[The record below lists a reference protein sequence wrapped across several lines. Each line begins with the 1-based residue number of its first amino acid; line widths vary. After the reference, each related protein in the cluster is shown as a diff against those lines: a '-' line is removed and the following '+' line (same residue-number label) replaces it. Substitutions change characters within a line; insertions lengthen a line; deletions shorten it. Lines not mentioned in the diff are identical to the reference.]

1 MSGVALRRSLP
12 ANGLFVL
19 PFMVVYVLLVLWPLI
34 KGMMISLHDH
44 DLLSD
49 DSVYVGLRN
58 FAELAGDDVFLRA
71 TWNTVKF
78 VAIST
83 PVFVVVSLALAVALN
98 RPGKLGALLRGTFF
112 CASVFSVTI
121 VTLVWRLALM
131 PERGLVAQVLAH
143 LGLPDVSLL
152 TSEWLALPTLA
163 VVTVWWIVGLPMI
176 VFLAA
181 LQQIPPDI
189 YEAAALDN
197 AGWWRTLT
205 RITMPMLSRT
215 IMLVAVVE
223 IIRQLQ
229 VFPQMWLM
237 TSGGPNNSTRSIVQ
251 FVYEQAFMDLSLGY
265 ASAASQ
271 VLFAVM
277 LVGVALQL
285 WLERERRT
293 AP

>member
-49 DSVYVGLRN
+49 DSFYVGLQN
-58 FAELAGDDVFLRA
+58 FAELAGDEVFLKA
-71 TWNTVKF
+71 TLNTVKF

-83 PVFVVVSLALAVALN
+83 PVFVVSSLALAVALN
-98 RPGKLGALLRGTFF
+98 RPGKLGAVLRGTFF

-143 LGLPDVSLL
+143 LGLPDVSPL

-197 AGWWRTLT
+197 AGRWRTLT

-215 IMLVAVVE
+215 IVLVAVVE
-223 IIRQLQ
+223 IIRQFQ
-229 VFPQMWLM
+229 VFPQMFLM

-293 AP
+293 TP

>member
-49 DSVYVGLRN
+49 DSFYVGLQN
-58 FAELAGDDVFLRA
+58 FAELAGDEVFLKA
-71 TWNTVKF
+71 TLNTVKF

-83 PVFVVVSLALAVALN
+83 PVFVAASLALAVALN
-98 RPGKLGALLRGTFF
+98 RPGKLGAVLRGTFF

-143 LGLPDVSLL
+143 LGLHDVSPLN
-152 TSEWLALPTLA
+152 SEWLALPTLA

-197 AGWWRTLT
+197 AGRWRTLT

-215 IMLVAVVE
+215 IMLVTVVE
-223 IIRQLQ
+223 IIRQFQ
-229 VFPQMWLM
+229 VFPQMFLM

-293 AP
+293 TP

>member
-49 DSVYVGLRN
+49 DSFYVGLQN
-58 FAELAGDDVFLRA
+58 FAELAGDEVFLKA
-71 TWNTVKF
+71 TLNTVKF

-83 PVFVVVSLALAVALN
+83 PVFVVSSLALAVALN
-98 RPGKLGALLRGTFF
+98 RPGKLGAVLRGTFF

-143 LGLPDVSLL
+143 LGLPDVSPL

-197 AGWWRTLT
+197 AGRWRTLT

-223 IIRQLQ
+223 IIRQFQ
-229 VFPQMWLM
+229 VFPQMFLM

-293 AP
+293 TP

>member
-49 DSVYVGLRN
+49 DSFYVGLQN
-58 FAELAGDDVFLRA
+58 FAELAGDEVFLKA
-71 TWNTVKF
+71 TLNTVKF

-98 RPGKLGALLRGTFF
+98 RPGKLGAVLRGTFF

-143 LGLPDVSLL
+143 LGLHDVSLL
-152 TSEWLALPTLA
+152 NSEWLALPTLA

-197 AGWWRTLT
+197 AGRWRTLT

-215 IMLVAVVE
+215 IMLVTVVE
-223 IIRQLQ
+223 IIRQFQ
-229 VFPQMWLM
+229 VFPQMFLM

-293 AP
+293 TP

>member
-49 DSVYVGLRN
+49 DSFYVGLQN
-58 FAELAGDDVFLRA
+58 FAELAGDEVFLKA
-71 TWNTVKF
+71 TLNTVKF

-83 PVFVVVSLALAVALN
+83 PVFVAASLALAVALN
-98 RPGKLGALLRGTFF
+98 RPGKLGAVLRGTFF

-131 PERGLVAQVLAH
+131 PERGLH
-143 LGLPDVSLL
+143 DVSPLN
-152 TSEWLALPTLA
+152 SEWLALPTLA

-197 AGWWRTLT
+197 AGRWRTLT

-215 IMLVAVVE
+215 IMLVTVVE
-223 IIRQLQ
+223 IIRQFQ
-229 VFPQMWLM
+229 VFPQMFLM

-293 AP
+293 TP